1 MRLLISGGTGFLG
14 QHLLRLLA
22 GEHVLYALA
31 RSVQDRVGS
40 ERVHWIAQ
48 DLTQPLDYQ
57 KLPAQIDGVLHLA
70 QSRHY
75 REFPEMVE
83 DILEVNIHGTLR
95 LLEYARK
102 AKAQHF
108 VYASSGG
115 VYGHSYEKF
124 VETHPVNPLNF
135 YLSSK
140 YSSELFVANYRQF
153 FCTSV
158 LRCFFVYGPGQQG
171 MLVSNLLSQ
180 VRDGKTVTI
189 QGNPGIRI
197 NPIYVTDAARA
208 FAAAL
213 HTTAHG
219 LFNVAGDETVTI
231 TDLVQMIADAHG
243 VHALL
248 KYAEASGG
256 DLMGDNAMMK
266 SVLDVHPT
274 VCLRDGVASMV
285 RSDSLARGHAHA

>member
-14 QHLLRLLA
+14 HHLLVELA
-22 GEHVLYALA
+22 NSHELYILTRNAA
-31 RSVQDRVGS
+31 PTINVSS
-40 ERVHWIAQ
+40 EHWIAQ
-48 DLTQPLDYQ
+48 DLTQPLDYR
-57 KLPAQIDGVLHLA
+57 KLPEQIDGVLHLA

-75 REFPEMVE
+75 REFPQMAE
-83 DILEVNIHGTLR
+83 DIFGVNVQGTLR

-115 VYGHSYEKF
+115 VYGYSYEKF
-124 VETHPVNPLNF
+124 SETNTVNPINF

-140 YSSELFVANYRQF
+140 YSAELLIANYRQF
-153 FCTSV
+153 FHTAV

-171 MLVSNLLSQ
+171 MLVPNLLSQ
-180 VRDGKTVTI
+180 VREGKVVTI

-213 HTTAHG
+213 HIKTHS
-219 LFNVAGDETVTI
+219 LFNIAGDETVTI
-231 TDLVQMIADAHG
+231 TDLVHMIAHEVGRPAIIQHTAG
-243 VHALL
+243 
-248 KYAEASGG
+248 EGNG
-256 DLMGDNAMMK
+256 DLVGDNTRLKCILGVNPQVA
-266 SVLDVHPT
+266 LA
-274 VCLRDGVASMV
+274 DGIRSMI
-285 RSDSLARGHAHA
+285 